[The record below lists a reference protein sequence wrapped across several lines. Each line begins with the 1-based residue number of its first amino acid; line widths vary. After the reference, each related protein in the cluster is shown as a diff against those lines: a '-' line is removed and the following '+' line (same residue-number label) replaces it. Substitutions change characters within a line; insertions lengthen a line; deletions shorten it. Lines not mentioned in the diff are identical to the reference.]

1 MPKQVDYEERRR
13 RIAEAVCVLAGDHGP
28 EGVGLRDVAAR
39 ARVSLGAVQRC
50 FRSKEEMLLFAVG
63 HVGERVLERVR
74 AGEADGGDRPGRGGS
89 AAAVLERA
97 VTEVAL
103 LRAEHRSEARI
114 WLAFV
119 ARAAV
124 SPPLAEALRSSYAAL
139 EELFVRLVAEAA
151 TEAAHAEGRAAGS
164 AAAHRR
170 EARAL
175 IALADGLTGHVV
187 LGHLTEEEAG
197 STLRSQLAA
206 LRERLGGSAPS
217 AGVPDCRT

>member
-13 RIAEAVCVLAGDHGP
+13 RIAQAVCVLAGDHGP

-50 FRSKEEMLLFAVG
+50 FRSKEQMLLFAVG

-74 AGEADGGDRPGRGGS
+74 AGEADGGDRS

-97 VTEVAL
+97 ATEVAL

-151 TEAAHAEGRAAGS
+151 TEAAHAEGGAAGS
-164 AAAHRR
+164 AAAYRR

-197 STLRSQLAA
+197 STLRTQLAA
-206 LRERLGGSAPS
+206 LRERLGGSVPS